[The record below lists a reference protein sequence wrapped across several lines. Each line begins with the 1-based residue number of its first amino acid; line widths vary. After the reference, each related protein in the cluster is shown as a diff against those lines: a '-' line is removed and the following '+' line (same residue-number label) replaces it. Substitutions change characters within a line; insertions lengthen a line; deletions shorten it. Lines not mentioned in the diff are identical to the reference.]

1 MARKDALLRLHKSLV
16 DKRDA
21 LRKQLQMELGE
32 SISPD
37 HLAGD
42 LADAAL
48 DDSQN
53 EMHSQLAEFESRELD
68 QIEHALQLLREG
80 RYGTCEACSVA
91 IPIER
96 LKALPYTT
104 VCINC
109 RQREERRGRAGD
121 QFSENWESLYE
132 FEGRQVDRDLSM
144 RDLDVRVD

>member
-1 MARKDALLRLHKSLV
+1 LHKSLV

-53 EMHSQLAEFESRELD
+53 EMHSQLAEFESRELE
-68 QIEHALQLLREG
+68 QIEHALELLREG
-80 RYGTCEACSVA
+80 RYGTCETCSCA

-109 RQREERRGRAGD
+109 RQREERRGRGGD